1 MQDLLKDVIAEAVN
15 LLPEIVF
22 NKGSKVQRALMA
34 LYASLIEQADSALT
48 LLSANKHPGVDI
60 VLRASLEA
68 YVDLINLANDDRYF
82 DQMRLAYHEDSV
94 KLLDEGVSKGN
105 TFMDSFQNNPEM
117 TKSLAEHRAEL
128 DILKKT
134 VKPLNIGERF
144 TLAGMNSVYRS
155 IYRVLCTE
163 SHNNVRALMSRHFRF
178 DSGDVELVI
187 FDAPRETDRVASLD
201 GFITVLVGATSIIHN
216 YFETNGRD
224 AVKALQDKRA
234 ACYDEHYA
242 PATGL

>member
-1 MQDLLKDVIAEAVN
+1 MDY
-15 LLPEIVF
+15 F
-22 NKGSKVQRALMA
+22 NGARS
-34 LYASLIEQADSALT
+34 
-48 LLSANKHPGVDI
+48 NKHPGVDI

-178 DSGDVELVI
+178 DSGDVP
-187 FDAPRETDRVASLD
+187 APPGTVRVL
-201 GFITVLVGATSIIHN
+201 FRPPHPT
-216 YFETNGRD
+216 
-224 AVKALQDKRA
+224 A
-234 ACYDEHYA
+234 AGCPQSGYRLKTHPTA
-242 PATGL
+242 